1 MSPLPQPWPTVWTG
15 RRRWSAPD
23 TYTVLVFDLGGGTF
37 DVSLLEIDSSGYLA
51 VLATSGNTILG
62 GEDFTQRI
70 VQLLT
75 MEIERKFPMA
85 SLDLKA
91 LRRLTKA
98 IEKAKIELSSQNG
111 TEAVIDLEVFCPE
124 VKISSPR
131 SLGPSL
137 KTSVRISSTQPLR
150 RLTTS

>member
-1 MSPLPQPWPTVWTG
+1 
-15 RRRWSAPD
+15 
-23 TYTVLVFDLGGGTF
+23 
-37 DVSLLEIDSSGYLA
+37 
-51 VLATSGNTILG
+51 
-62 GEDFTQRI
+62 
-70 VQLLT
+70 